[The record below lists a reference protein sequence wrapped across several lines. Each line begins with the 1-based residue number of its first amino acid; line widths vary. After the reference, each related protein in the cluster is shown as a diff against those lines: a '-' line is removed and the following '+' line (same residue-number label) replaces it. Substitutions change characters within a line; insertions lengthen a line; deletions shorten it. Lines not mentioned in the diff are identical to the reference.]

1 MNTKL
6 VASILLFIMLL
17 AFFSG
22 CVEETESAEHEN
34 QPNESME
41 TTEQDAHLTEED
53 WNYFNFHYF
62 SGKDLYTSFNSGFNI
77 INTQISLYDP
87 VNSSFLLEVNSSN
100 EQVFFHLH
108 DIAEFMSSNISVY
121 QNNLHNYTVSSNMMN
136 HSQKQGQLFDVYQ
149 NLSYVFDS
157 VYIKVIAGFDPS
169 IETMVYID
177 ISNEMALIFMIEQLI
192 TTIIDEQVNLVVS
205 IPDDI
210 WAEWDDKDW
219 SFIE

>member
-6 VASILLFIMLL
+6 VASILPFIMLL

-62 SGKDLYTSFNSGFNI
+62 SGKELYTSFNSGFNI

-100 EQVFFHLH
+100 EQVFFYLH
-108 DIAEFMSSNISVY
+108 DIAEFMNSNISVY

-177 ISNEMALIFMIEQLI
+177 ISDEMALIFMIEQLI
-192 TTIIDEQVNLVVS
+192 TTIMDEQVNLVVS

-210 WAEWDDKDW
+210 WAEWNDKDW

>member
-6 VASILLFIMLL
+6 VASILSFIMLL
-17 AFFSG
+17 VFFSG
-22 CVEETESAEHEN
+22 CVEETELAEHEN

-100 EQVFFHLH
+100 EQVFFQLH
-108 DIAEFMSSNISVY
+108 DIAEFMSSNISFY

-169 IETMVYID
+169 IEIMVYID
-177 ISNEMALIFMIEQLI
+177 ISDEMALIFMIEQLI
-192 TTIIDEQVNLVVS
+192 TTIMDEQVNLVVN
-205 IPDDI
+205 IPEDI

-219 SFIE
+219 SFIG

>member
-6 VASILLFIMLL
+6 VAIIVAFIMFL
-17 AFFSG
+17 AFFNG
-22 CVEETESAEHEN
+22 CIEETESVEHEN
-34 QPNESME
+34 
-41 TTEQDAHLTEED
+41 LTEED
-53 WNYFNFHYF
+53 WSYFNFHYL

-77 INTQISLYDP
+77 LNTQISLYDP
-87 VNSSFLLEVNSSN
+87 ENSSFLLEVNSTN
-100 EQVFFHLH
+100 EQVFFQLH

-121 QNNLHNYTVSSNMMN
+121 KNNLNNYTVSSNMMN

-157 VYIKVIAGFDPS
+157 VYIKVISGFDSS

-192 TTIIDEQVNLVVS
+192 TTIMDEQVNLVVS